1 MVGSAFV
8 SHPLALVLGAG
19 GQLGQACLA
28 VVPPQLRVPGL
39 TRAQCDVTDHEALRD
54 CLQRLSPQMVINAAA
69 YTAVDAAEEDRHRA
83 QVLNAEAPKHL
94 ATLCTERGIRLV
106 HVSTD
111 FVFDGAATTP
121 YLTTETPAPIGVYG
135 KTKLQG
141 EQAVLASGAA
151 HAVVRTSWVYAPQG
165 KNFMLTM
172 LRLMGERGAVSVVS
186 DQVGAPTAA
195 SSLAHICWLLAQNAE
210 AQGLFHW
217 SDEGE
222 ISWYEFAC
230 AIRDEAT
237 AMGLLTTPVT
247 VEPIT
252 TSAFPTAAK
261 RPAYSVLNAKQ
272 TCNRLGVAQRPWRD
286 ALRDTLQAVEARES

>member
-1 MVGSAFV
+1 M

-19 GQLGQACLA
+19 GQLGQACVA
-28 VVPPQLRVPGL
+28 VAPPRLRVQGL
-39 TRAQCDVTDHEALRD
+39 TRAQCDVTDDEALRD
-54 CLQRLSPQMVINAAA
+54 CLQRLTPQMVINAAA
-69 YTAVDAAEEDRHRA
+69 YTAVDAAEDDLHRA
-83 QVLNAEAPKHL
+83 QALNADAPRRL
-94 ATLCTERGIRLV
+94 AALCAKGGIRLV

-111 FVFDGAATTP
+111 FVFDGAATYP
-121 YLTTETPAPIGVYG
+121 YLTTDTPAPLGVYG

-141 EQAVLASGAA
+141 EQAVLASGAG
-151 HAVVRTSWVYAPQG
+151 HAVVRASWVYAPQG

-172 LRLMGERGAVSVVS
+172 LRLMRERGAVGVVS

-195 SSLAHICWLLAQNAE
+195 SGLARICWRLAQEPA
-210 AQGLFHW
+210 AVGLFHW

-237 AMGLLTTPVT
+237 AIGLLTTPVT
-247 VEPIT
+247 VDPLT

-272 TCNRLGVAQRPWRD
+272 TCQSIGVVQRPWHD
-286 ALRDTLQAVEARES
+286 ALRDNLWAVKAGES

>member
-1 MVGSAFV
+1 V
-8 SHPLALVLGAG
+8 SDPLALVLGAG
-19 GQLGQACLA
+19 GQLGQACVA
-28 VVPPQLRVPGL
+28 AAPPQLRVNGL
-39 TRAQCDVTDHEALRD
+39 TRVQCDVTDEGALRD
-54 CLQRLSPQMVINAAA
+54 CLQRLSPQIIINAAA
-69 YTAVDAAEEDRHRA
+69 YTAVDAAEDDRDTA
-83 QVLNAEAPKHL
+83 QALNAQAPQRL
-94 ATLCTERGIRLV
+94 ATLCAERGIRLV

-121 YLTTETPAPIGVYG
+121 YLTTDSPAPLGVYG

-141 EQAVLASGAA
+141 EQAVLAGDAR

-172 LRLMGERGAVSVVS
+172 LRLMRERGAVGVVS
-186 DQVGAPTAA
+186 DQMGAPTAA
-195 SSLAHICWLLAQNAE
+195 SSLADICWRLAQTPE
-210 AQGLFHW
+210 AVGLFHW

-237 AMGLLTTPVT
+237 AIGLLTTPVT
-247 VEPIT
+247 VDPIA
-252 TSAFPTAAK
+252 TSAFPTVAK

-272 TCNRLGVAQRPWRD
+272 TCYKLGVVQRPWRD
-286 ALRDTLQAVEARES
+286 ALRDNLRAVKAREF